1 MYFSVS
7 RVTYVIARAY
17 VITRWSYAEGERVT
31 PRLKFGRIWAISSY
45 DIDNL

>member
-17 VITRWSYAEGERVT
+17 VTRRSYAEGERVT
-31 PRLKFGRIWAISSY
+31 PRLKFGRIWAISS
-45 DIDNL
+45 